1 MLILTR
7 NKFDAILVDGDIAI
21 QVLDVRGK
29 QVQLGI
35 SAPPDVE
42 ILRTELLSRKD
53 QKAVARQ
60 LRPEGAKKGKGCK
73 I

>member
-7 NKFDAILVDGDIAI
+7 NQFDAVLVDGDIAI
-21 QVLDVRGK
+21 QVLEIRKGQVR
-29 QVQLGI
+29 LGI
-35 SAPPDVE
+35 SAPPEVE

-60 LRPEGAKKGKGCK
+60 LRPDVGKKGKG
-73 I
+73 